1 MDFLNDRRVVLSL
14 VGGALALLAGM
25 GIAVGLLAR
34 GDDDAPAEPPP
45 ASKAGLVVETTDMDE
60 GRLDPARPLR
70 CFVSGQFVG
79 EVTLTEC
86 AQRNGVATGAL
97 DVGVDETG
105 ALAAA
110 DAAGTVL
117 TPLPPPVETV
127 TPAAAAPSASAPPA
141 STPGPSAQIAPAGA
155 CWRYTDAEWRRLPGD
170 MTLNACVQALFAGRC
185 ESPGGATYGRWM
197 QQTLRLVPGRV
208 EVSADNRRFRT
219 LADQGSGCAI
229 APIG

>member
-34 GDDDAPAEPPP
+34 GGDEPAEDPP
-45 ASKAGLVVETTDMDE
+45 ASKAGLVVETTEMDD

-70 CFVSGQFVG
+70 CFVGGQFVG
-79 EVTLTEC
+79 EVTLSEC

-127 TPAAAAPSASAPPA
+127 TPAATAPREAAAPSATETA
-141 STPGPSAQIAPAGA
+141 AQAAPAGA

-170 MTLNACVQALFAGRC
+170 LTLNACVQALFAGRC

-219 LADQGSGCAI
+219 LAEQGAGCAI

>member
-14 VGGALALLAGM
+14 IGGALALLAGM

-34 GDDDAPAEPPP
+34 GGDEPAEDPP
-45 ASKAGLVVETTDMDE
+45 ASKAGLVVETTEMDD

-70 CFVSGQFVG
+70 CFVGGQFVG
-79 EVTLTEC
+79 EVTLSEC

-127 TPAAAAPSASAPPA
+127 TPAAAAPGEATA
-141 STPGPSAQIAPAGA
+141 PSATETAAQAAPAGA

-170 MTLNACVQALFAGRC
+170 LTLNACV
-185 ESPGGATYGRWM
+185 
-197 QQTLRLVPGRV
+197 
-208 EVSADNRRFRT
+208 
-219 LADQGSGCAI
+219 
-229 APIG
+229 

>member
-14 VGGALALLAGM
+14 IGGALALLAGM

-34 GDDDAPAEPPP
+34 GGDEPAEDPP
-45 ASKAGLVVETTDMDE
+45 ASKAGLVVETTEMDD

-70 CFVSGQFVG
+70 CFVGGQFVG
-79 EVTLTEC
+79 EVTLSEC

-127 TPAAAAPSASAPPA
+127 TPAATAPREAAAPSATETA
-141 STPGPSAQIAPAGA
+141 AQAAPAGA

-170 MTLNACVQALFAGRC
+170 LTLNACVQALFAGRC

-219 LADQGSGCAI
+219 LAEQGAGCAI